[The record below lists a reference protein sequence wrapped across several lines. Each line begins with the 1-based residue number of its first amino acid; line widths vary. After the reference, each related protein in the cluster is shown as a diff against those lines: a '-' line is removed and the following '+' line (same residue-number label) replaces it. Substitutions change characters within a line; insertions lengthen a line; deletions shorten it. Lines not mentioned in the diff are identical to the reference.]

1 MGRLQRDSIGYLVII
16 AFCVVMLSWGIPT
29 YTPAYPGYGASS
41 ALVPN
46 VAVYVVLVMAL
57 VSLARVWVAIW
68 LDKPIPQEERVFPDE
83 LGESDGFT
91 QVGRVNLLHLI
102 SIIGPSVL
110 LLVVVEY
117 LGYEIS
123 SILFLLLIQFII
135 GSRRWVQMIVVAVV
149 LTAVLSV
156 VMRYGFGV
164 PVPGPQ
170 YFL

>member
-1 MGRLQRDSIGYLVII
+1 MTRIHRDSIGYLLII

-29 YTPAYPGYGASS
+29 YTPAYPGYGASA

-46 VAVYVVLVMAL
+46 VAVCVVLVMAL
-57 VSLARVWVAIW
+57 VSLARVWIAIW
-68 LDKPIPQEERVFPDE
+68 LDKPIPLVEREFPGE
-83 LGESDGFT
+83 LGDSDGFT
-91 QVGRVNLLHLI
+91 QVGRVNLVHI
-102 SIIGPSVL
+102 VSIIGPSVL
-110 LLVVVEY
+110 LLVAIEY

-123 SILFLLLIQFII
+123 SILFLMLIQFVI
-135 GSRRWVQMIVVAVV
+135 GSRRWLQMSVIAVV
-149 LTAVLSV
+149 LTAVLFV

>member
-1 MGRLQRDSIGYLVII
+1 M
-16 AFCVVMLSWGIPT
+16 
-29 YTPAYPGYGASS
+29 
-41 ALVPN
+41 PN

-149 LTAVLSV
+149 LTAVLFV